1 MVRSFPNGLHAEGWY
16 RNLGAKV
23 RYISFEAA
31 PIYYNPEGNL
41 IAAIETVQDLT
52 RLKQMEETLQ
62 EYTGDLER
70 EVRERTEELETARM
84 TAEDEPLSAYPEVS
98 SPFCCPAAGRLQKRT
113 VDLHSWRILC
123 LLLISRTR
131 PAEKRQKALFRRA
144 LFPVFVFFFSP
155 KFPGF
160 FFKILLTFS
169 LFVCQTYDVENNS
182 AAINVNNLPLIGT
195 SQAVKRIYE
204 LSAKVANCY
213 STVLIMG
220 ESGTGKELVAKNI
233 HYKSNRAEKPF
244 IPVNCGAI
252 PSELLESEL
261 FGHEKGAFTGAVA
274 MRIGRFELA
283 DSGTIFLDEIG
294 EMPPILQVKLL
305 RVIQERSF
313 ERIGGTRT
321 VNVDVRIIA
330 ATNRNLE
337 EAVKEGKF
345 REDLYYRL
353 NVIPVEIPPLRE
365 RIEDIPLLCDF
376 FIEKHAKRFGRSRI
390 TLSEDTI
397 KIFHTYAWPGNVRE
411 LENTIERLLVLK
423 DNDIVTP
430 FDLPE
435 RMTGRRI
442 PDLPE
447 IGEEDANPFIGGID
461 LNAALEEYE
470 RRLIL
475 HALEL
480 HNGVKSQ
487 AARYLNINR
496 TTLIEKMKRL
506 ILP

>member
-1 MVRSFPNGLHAEGWY
+1 M
-16 RNLGAKV
+16 
-23 RYISFEAA
+23 
-31 PIYYNPEGNL
+31 
-41 IAAIETVQDLT
+41 
-52 RLKQMEETLQ
+52 
-62 EYTGDLER
+62 
-70 EVRERTEELETARM
+70 
-84 TAEDEPLSAYPEVS
+84 
-98 SPFCCPAAGRLQKRT
+98 
-113 VDLHSWRILC
+113 
-123 LLLISRTR
+123 
-131 PAEKRQKALFRRA
+131 
-144 LFPVFVFFFSP
+144 
-155 KFPGF
+155 
-160 FFKILLTFS
+160 
-169 LFVCQTYDVENNS
+169 CQTYDVENNS